1 MQQKVE
7 PSPLPIDHLEN
18 SLHLSVGLDVQRH
31 EDRSLQFCHNR
42 RNKGF
47 GLLMTIGDRQLRTC
61 SPEGG
66 AASCS
71 NGMFVCNADNKPAF
85 ALQKIF
91 QHVCYS

>member
-1 MQQKVE
+1 M
-7 PSPLPIDHLEN
+7 LPPFVIKGTASRVIRIKECTEI
-18 SLHLSVGLDVQRH
+18 S
-31 EDRSLQFCHNR
+31 NR